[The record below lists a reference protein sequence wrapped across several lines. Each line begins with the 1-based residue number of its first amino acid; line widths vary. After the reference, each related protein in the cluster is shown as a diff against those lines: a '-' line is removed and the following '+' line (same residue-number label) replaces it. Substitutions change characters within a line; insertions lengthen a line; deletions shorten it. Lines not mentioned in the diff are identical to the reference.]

1 MNVYAIV
8 IVVALI
14 GEYALSVLA
23 STLTLRSLTSTVPPE
38 FVDMFDAD
46 QYARSQEYT
55 RSQTR
60 FALVRRTVSLVV
72 VLTFWQ
78 IGGFDWL
85 DQRLR
90 GLELGSIR
98 TGLLYIGSL
107 GFGSLLLG
115 LPFRLYGTFVIE
127 AQYGFNRTTPATFV
141 ADFVKTIILSIVLG
155 GTLMTGVLFFF
166 EWAGTSAWLW
176 TWMAATLF
184 LLVVQFVAP
193 TWIMPVFNRFTP
205 LPDGL
210 LRESLVAYAKS
221 VTFPLRDIFVVDGSK
236 RSSKANAFFTGFGGN
251 KRIGLFDTLVEN
263 YSVPELVAVVA
274 HEVGHYKKGHLRR
287 SMVLQVGY
295 LGGLL
300 FVLSLALQ
308 RQELFEAFFMTD
320 TSVYAG
326 LVFFGLLFTPV
337 ELALSFY
344 VNAVSRKNEFEA
356 DAFAAT
362 TTGHG
367 EHLGHGAQK
376 ALGRQP
382 LEPDAS
388 PLGRFS
394 SSLASTGPATDHCP
408 PAGRCCSRTALNSE
422 VGLHSGHASLS
433 ANVEPSSYMNARSS
447 IAPERSQSGFTSS
460 DTLW

>member
-1 MNVYAIV
+1 MNVYPIV

-23 STLTLRSLTSTVPPE
+23 STLNLRSLTPTVPSE

-46 QYARSQEYT
+46 RYARSQEYT

-90 GLELGSIR
+90 GFELGSIR

-155 GTLMTGVLFFF
+155 GALMTGVLFFF

-193 TWIMPVFNRFTP
+193 TWIMPMFNRFTP
-205 LPDGL
+205 LPDGS

-295 LGGLL
+295 LGGLF

-308 RQELFEAFFMTD
+308 RQELFEAFSMTD

-337 ELALSFY
+337 ELALSIY

-362 TTGHG
+362 TTGHV
-367 EHLGHGAQK
+367 EHLV
-376 ALGRQP
+376 
-382 LEPDAS
+382 
-388 PLGRFS
+388 
-394 SSLASTGPATDHCP
+394 
-408 PAGRCCSRTALNSE
+408 TALKKLS
-422 VGLHSGHASLS
+422 ADSLS
-433 ANVEPSSYMNARSS
+433 NLTPHPLDVFLRHSHPPVLQRITALQGVAAAHGP
-447 IAPERSQSGFTSS
+447 
-460 DTLW
+460 L